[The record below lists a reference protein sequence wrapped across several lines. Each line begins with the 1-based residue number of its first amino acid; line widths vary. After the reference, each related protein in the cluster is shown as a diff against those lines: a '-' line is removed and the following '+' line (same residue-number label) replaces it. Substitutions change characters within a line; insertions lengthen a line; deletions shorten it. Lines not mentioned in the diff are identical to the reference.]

1 MGCSDKVKILP
12 MKARDTNT
20 ARHCQSRGF
29 RRAFPLTFTL
39 YPLNFSPHSSSFV
52 AYPSPFILYTFAF
65 FTASLEPLP
74 MPTPGTRKPQ
84 FVT

>member
-52 AYPSPFILYTFAF
+52 AYPSYFIL
-65 FTASLEPLP
+65 LP
-74 MPTPGTRKPQ
+74 FLQLPSNLCPCQPQ
-84 FVT
+84 VLVNRNL